1 MALRRSSILLL
12 SACFALLG
20 LPASALAQGD
30 PTLPVNTT
38 PATPAGWQTSPYAVT
53 LQGTDVEDAA
63 VDMDWRLGAGGVIT
77 TVPTGTEI
85 TIPTLGVL
93 DFQTRAVDDSGNTSG
108 WRSEPLWI
116 DTVDPTDASSPLT
129 AAAAS
134 GWHLAP
140 TSYEVRAVD
149 ITSGV
154 DHVEWILDGGALQSG
169 SNGSNVALS
178 TNGPHLLRTRAVD
191 VAGNVSDWTD
201 HTIRIDAVA
210 PADTTVLPIGWRTAP
225 VDVDVKGTDAHSG
238 VDTVSW
244 VVDGGAPSTASPT
257 GAFTIS
263 ADGVHTVQSLVRDAA
278 GNESGWTLHTVKI
291 DRTVPDNLTDAPDAW
306 VQAAHIEVKAA
317 DGISGVD
324 RVEWQVDGGPWL
336 HGPSGSVVHFTATG
350 QYQLRTRARD
360 LAGNVS
366 PDQLETVRVDADA
379 PTNTTAAAPSGAVSD
394 PYQVAVTGTD
404 SDSGVATV
412 EWQVDGGA
420 IGSGASG
427 DPATVTGDGPHTL
440 KTRVIDAAG
449 NASAWRTD
457 TVTIDAALGDN
468 VLPVDTTTAGSTTV
482 WRSAPVTVTVQA
494 VDAGSGV
501 ALIEYRRPG
510 VLTGTTTTTASVPIA
525 EEGDNVLE
533 TRVTD
538 RAGNRTNW
546 RRQHF
551 KIDTSLPVDTID
563 IPEGWQRTNSFTLA
577 ATDAYSGVDDIEYSI
592 NGGVD
597 QVGNP
602 GQVVNVGA
610 DGTYTIVSRAIDYA
624 GHSSAYTTRT
634 LKVDTVNPVNTSA
647 VPDTDWLN
655 APLELALSGTDLH
668 LDTMQWRVD
677 GGEIH
682 DGGLALVD
690 VDGTHLLETRA
701 LDEAG
706 NDSGWRSDTVKIDA
720 TAPLNTTPAAP
731 SGWRNSAY
739 SVVIAGN
746 DGAGSGI
753 DRIERTID
761 GGAVSND
768 PNVTISGDGVHTLRS
783 RIVDEVGHASAW
795 REDVIRIDSAAP
807 QVALSCSSAADAW
820 SRGPATCSVT
830 VDGGLS
836 GLGSATVS
844 GADGGTAS
852 VSNGATVTVS
862 ADGGRLLRL
871 EAVDGAG
878 NAAAAEAYVIVDQ
891 TAPAASVSCAAADGK
906 YTCRADASDA
916 TSGLAALGWSVDG
929 GAFTPVAPG
938 ATFKVAM
945 GTVRLRAVDAAGN
958 ETISEVALAA
968 VPAGAKARV
977 SKVPVYLAGR
987 DDAQSMLG
995 GLNAARS
1002 TNGTVSLDMGPLA
1015 VGRGTYRV
1023 DLHLKAGKRSKRVKR
1038 TYRVGRT
1045 GALPRL
1051 SASLSRATQTCRI
1064 TVTVRKKA
1072 GRHWR
1077 EYAGTRLVLK
1087 K

>member
-12 SACFALLG
+12 GACFALFG

-38 PATPAGWQTSPYAVT
+38 PATPAGWQTSPYVVT

-63 VDMDWRLGAGGVIT
+63 VDMDWRLGAGAIT

-85 TIPTLGVL
+85 TVSALGVL
-93 DFQTRAVDDSGNTSG
+93 DFQTRARDDSGNTSG
-108 WRSEPLWI
+108 WRAEPLWI
-116 DTVDPTDASSPLT
+116 DTVDPTDASIPTT
-129 AAAAS
+129 AADAS

-140 TSYEVRAVD
+140 TSVEIRAVD

-154 DHVEWILDGGALQSG
+154 DHVEWILDGAPLQTG
-169 SNGSNVALS
+169 PNGTNVPLA

-201 HTIRIDAVA
+201 YTIRIDAVA
-210 PADTTVLPIGWRTAP
+210 PADTTVLPTGWRTAP
-225 VDVDVKGTDAHSG
+225 VDVTVKGTDAHSG
-238 VDTVSW
+238 VDEVSW
-244 VVDGGAPSTASPT
+244 VVDGGAPATASPT

-263 ADGVHTVQSLVRDAA
+263 ADGEHTVQTLVRDAA
-278 GNESGWTLHTVKI
+278 GNESGWTVHIVKI

-306 VQAAHIEVKAA
+306 VQAAQVDVEAT
-317 DGISGVD
+317 DGVSGVD

-336 HGPSGSVVHFTATG
+336 QGPAGSIVDFTATG

-360 LAGNVS
+360 MAGNVS
-366 PDQLETVRVDADA
+366 PDQLETVRVDTDA
-379 PTNTTAAAPSGAVSD
+379 PVNTTAAQPVGPVSN

-404 SDSGVATV
+404 ADAGVATV

-420 IGSGASG
+420 IGSGVSG
-427 DPATVTGDGPHTL
+427 DPATVTGGGVHTL

-457 TVTIDAALGDN
+457 TITIDAALGDN

-494 VDAGSGV
+494 VDAGSGID
-501 ALIEYRRPG
+501 LIEYRRPG
-510 VLTGTTTTTASVPIA
+510 VLTGSTSTTASVTIA

-563 IPEGWQRTNSFTLA
+563 IPAGWQRTNSFTLT
-577 ATDAYSGVDDIEYSI
+577 ATDAYSGVDDIEYTV
-592 NGGVD
+592 NGGVE
-597 QVGNP
+597 QIGNP
-602 GQVVNVGA
+602 GQTVNVGA

-634 LKVDTVNPVNTSA
+634 LKVDTLNPVNTSA
-647 VPDTDWLN
+647 VPDTDWLD
-655 APLELALSGTDLH
+655 APLELTLSGTDLR

-677 GGEIH
+677 GGEVR
-682 DGGLALVD
+682 DGGTALVD
-690 VDGTHLLETRA
+690 VDGTHVLETRA

-720 TAPLNTTPAAP
+720 TAPVNSTPASP
-731 SGWRNSAY
+731 SGWRNGAY
-739 SVVIAGN
+739 SAVIAGN

-768 PNVTISGDGVHTLRS
+768 PNVTITGDGVHTLRS
-783 RIVDEVGHASAW
+783 RIVDEVGHASVW

-807 QVALSCSSAADAW
+807 QAALSCSSAADAW
-820 SRGPATCSVT
+820 SRGPVTCSVT
-830 VDGGLS
+830 ADGGLS
-836 GLGSATVS
+836 GLGSATLA
-844 GADGGTAS
+844 GADGGTTA
-852 VSNGATVTVS
+852 VGNGATATVS
-862 ADGGRLLRL
+862 SDGGHLLRL

-878 NAAAAEAYVIVDQ
+878 NSAAAEAYVIVDR
-891 TAPAASVSCAAADGK
+891 TAPAAGVSCAAADGK

-916 TSGLAALGWSVDG
+916 TSGLAELGWSVDG
-929 GAFTPVAPG
+929 GAYTPVAPG
-938 ATFKVAM
+938 ASFKVAK
-945 GTVRLRAVDAAGN
+945 GKLRLRAVDAAGN
-958 ETISEVALAA
+958 ETISEVTLAA
-968 VPAGAKARV
+968 VPVGAKVRI
-977 SKVPVYLAGR
+977 SNVPVYLAGR
-987 DDAQSMLG
+987 DDTQSMLG

-1002 TNGTVSLDMGPLA
+1002 ANGTVSLDMGPLA

-1023 DLHLKAGKRSKRVKR
+1023 ELRLKAGKRSKLVKR
-1038 TYRVGRT
+1038 TYKVGRT

-1064 TVTVRKKA
+1064 TLTVRKKA
-1072 GRHWR
+1072 GGRWR
-1077 EYAGTRLVLK
+1077 KHAASRLVLK